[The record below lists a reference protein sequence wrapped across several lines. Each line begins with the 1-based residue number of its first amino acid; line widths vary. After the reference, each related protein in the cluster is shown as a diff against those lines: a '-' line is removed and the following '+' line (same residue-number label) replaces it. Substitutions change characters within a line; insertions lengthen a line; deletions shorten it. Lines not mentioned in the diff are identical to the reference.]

1 MPLLEEYYR
10 TRRMLPSSLLFL
22 SLQFPF
28 LLVFTKTDK
37 LSRPKLKKIFSRLES
52 EGNLGGVSYVPFSAE
67 NSEGRED
74 VLSWIGDIVNL
85 DKS

>member
-1 MPLLEEYYR
+1 MQDMIELLR
-10 TRRMLPSSLLFL
+10 

-37 LSRPKLKKIFSRLES
+37 LSRPKLNKVFSRLES
-52 EGNLGGVSYVPFSAE
+52 EGVLGGISYVQFSAE
-67 NSEGRED
+67 SKQGRED
-74 VLSWIGDIVNL
+74 VLRWIDDAVNF